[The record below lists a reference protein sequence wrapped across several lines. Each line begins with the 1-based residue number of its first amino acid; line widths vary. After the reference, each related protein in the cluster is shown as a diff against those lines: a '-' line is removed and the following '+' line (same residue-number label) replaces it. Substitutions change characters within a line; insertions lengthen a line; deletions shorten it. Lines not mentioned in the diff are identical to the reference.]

1 MTPERTTLC
10 LLPGLDGTGHLYEP
24 LVRELGEQFFIQV
37 LAYDS
42 RHFDG
47 YAALAQ
53 SLSVQLPSDRPF
65 VVVAESFAGPL
76 GVLLAHR
83 RPRMLKALVLAA
95 TFVHAPLPAS
105 MVLAALV
112 ERMPLMRPPRW
123 LLRKVLME
131 RDAPSS
137 VERDLEGALESL
149 PLQTLRQRAMAALRV
164 DVRAE
169 LSELD
174 LPLLYLQ
181 ANRDRL
187 IGPHAGGEIGR
198 LAPHAVMRRIAAP
211 HFLFQHAPRDAADSI
226 RQFLQACANR

>member
-1 MTPERTTLC
+1 MPPERMTLC

-24 LVRELGEQFFIQV
+24 LVRELGDQVSIRV

-42 RHFDG
+42 QRFDG

-65 VVVAESFAGPL
+65 ALVAESFAGPL

-105 MVLAALV
+105 TVLATLM
-112 ERMPLMRPPRW
+112 ERMPLLRPPRW
-123 LLRKVLME
+123 LLRELLMGP
-131 RDAPSS
+131 DVPGSI
-137 VERDLEGALESL
+137 ERDLEGALDRL
-149 PLQTLRQRAMAALRV
+149 PLRTLHRRAMAALRV

-169 LSELD
+169 LSKLEI
-174 LPLLYLQ
+174 PLLYLQ
-181 ANRDRL
+181 AGQDRL
-187 IGPHAGGEIGR
+187 IGPHAGSKISR
-198 LAPHAVMRRIAAP
+198 LAPHAVMHRIAAP
-211 HFLFQHAPRDAADSI
+211 HFLFQHAPREAADSI
-226 RQFLQACANR
+226 TSFLKACEGR